1 MSGGNTFPFVPTPLV
16 DALNKLYPEKC
27 PNINDSERLIWF
39 KAGQRSVVDS
49 LLRKHEDQLKEEF
62 Y

>member
-16 DALNKLYPEKC
+16 DELNRLYPEKC

-39 KAGQRSVVDS
+39 KAGQRSVVES